1 MSVLFFCMGTIS
13 ANEVYVN
20 TTGNDDTGDGSAGN
34 PYLTIQK
41 GINSIQDNG
50 TLKIGNGIYNGVNNT
65 NITIDRNMSIIGESQ
80 AGTILDGENL
90 NRIFFI
96 QSGVNV
102 FIYNLTFINGNNT
115 NGGAIQNNG
124 TLTVNNCIFAN
135 NTAGWDGVS
144 TNYGGAINN
153 QGTLTVNN
161 SIFNNN
167 DARVGGAI
175 YNYPDSTLNVS
186 NSIFNNNS
194 ARLGG
199 AIYTHFRC
207 SSNIKSSNFTN
218 NTAWRGGA
226 IYNLNYERLL
236 NIDSCIFTDNNA
248 TFIGGAIYNNDG
260 NVTVTGS
267 IFKNNSAPNMGGA
280 VYNEGLFDVSG
291 CTFTGNNANY
301 GGAIRNWSILTV
313 TGSTFINNAANETGG
328 AIHNNRGTSNITGST
343 FRDNSAP
350 SGGAIRNDDGTLV
363 VDNCTFTGNSAISG
377 GAIYSNSTLTVNG
390 SAFTTNTA
398 EEGGAIYNAGILTI
412 SGGTFTV
419 NIAEYGGAI
428 YNDGSLTISS
438 NSIFNSNI
446 AQWYGGAICND
457 GTLNI
462 SNSSFTGNEVQVL
475 NWSTGGAIY
484 NYGSST
490 ISGSTFTNNTSQG
503 AGGAICNQ
511 GNGLTISG
519 SMFTSNTARGD
530 GGAIYNYDDSLK
542 VTNSTFTNNA
552 ARAGGAIW
560 NYGGDITSRIIQF
573 NRIVGNNP
581 SNSEIYSEYGT
592 VDATLNWWGSNSS
605 PAGKISTGTKGVVL
619 FNPWIVLTITANPT
633 TINNGGTSQLTADL
647 LHDSNGIYHNSSNG
661 HVPDIPV
668 TLTILWG
675 SFENPAINHSITLD
689 TIGGIITAIFYANE
703 GAVNPLFNPV
713 RVNATA
719 DGYTTND
726 AESAYITINK
736 AADLYIQIT
745 SDKKNPKVGETF
757 TITYKLG
764 NKGPDAAE
772 NVTIIIPL
780 PQGFE
785 LANISGDGNWTYNAA
800 TRTITWTLEN
810 VPKGDPYLYISGRL
824 IRAGTYIFGSSISSE
839 TYNINSQG
847 VNPLKINA
855 ASEAKAATETVGMQE
870 TGLPVNYMILAIL
883 IVLSGFLVPK
893 RK

>member
-1 MSVLFFCMGTIS
+1 MLLGLFFCMSTVS

-20 TTGNDDTGDGSAGN
+20 TTGNDDTGNGSVEN

-41 GINSIQDNG
+41 GISSIQYNG

-96 QSGVNV
+96 QSGANV
-102 FIYNLTFINGNNT
+102 FIFNLTFINGNNT

-124 TLTVNNCIFAN
+124 TLTVNNCKFTS
-135 NTAGWDGVS
+135 NTAGWNGTS

-167 DARVGGAI
+167 NARVGGAI
-175 YNYPDSTLNVS
+175 YNNPYATLDVNDNTFS
-186 NSIFNNNS
+186 DNN

-199 AIYTHFRC
+199 AIYNHGTSFVKG
-207 SSNIKSSNFTN
+207 STFTN

-226 IYNLNYERLL
+226 IYNLNYDQLL
-236 NIDSCIFTDNNA
+236 NIDNCVFNDNNA
-248 TFIGGAIYNNDG
+248 TYIGGAVYNNDG

-267 IFKNNSAPNMGGA
+267 IFTNNSAPKMGGA
-280 VYNEGLFDVSG
+280 VYNEGLFDVIG
-291 CTFTGNNANY
+291 CTFTGNTADY
-301 GGAIRNWSILTV
+301 GGAIRNWRTLTV
-313 TGSTFINNAANETGG
+313 IGSTFTNNAAHETGG
-328 AIHNNRGTSNITGST
+328 SIHNNGGASNVTNST
-343 FRDNSAP
+343 FRDNSAI

-363 VDNCTFTGNSAISG
+363 VDGCTFTGNSAISG
-377 GAIYSNSTLTVNG
+377 GAIYNNSTSTVNG

-398 EEGGAIYNAGILTI
+398 EEGGNIYNAGILTI
-412 SGGTFTV
+412 SGSTFTG
-419 NIAEYGGAI
+419 NTADYGGAI
-428 YNDGSLTISS
+428 YNDGNLTISS

-446 AQWYGGAICND
+446 AQWYGGAICNG

-462 SNSSFTGNEVQVL
+462 SNSSFTGNGVQVL

-484 NYGSST
+484 NYGSLV

-519 SMFTSNTARGD
+519 SMFTGNFARGD

-542 VTNSTFTNNA
+542 VTNSTFINNA
-552 ARAGGAIW
+552 AQAGGAIW

-581 SNSEIYSEYGT
+581 GSSEIYSEYGT

-605 PAGKISTGTKGVVL
+605 PAGKISTGTGGNVL

-633 TINNGGTSQLTADL
+633 TINNGGTSQVTADL
-647 LHDSNGIYHNSSNG
+647 LYDSDSIYHNPSNG

-675 SFENPAINHSITLD
+675 SFENPAINHSITLN
-689 TIGGIITAIFYANE
+689 TIGGIIRAIFYANE
-703 GAVNPLFNPV
+703 GMVNPLYNPV
-713 RVNATA
+713 KVTA
-719 DGYTTND
+719 SADDYTTND
-726 AESAYITINK
+726 AESAYITIKK

-757 TITYKLG
+757 TLTYKLG

-772 NVTIIIPL
+772 NVTITIPL
-780 PQGFE
+780 PEGFK
-785 LANISGDGNWTYNAA
+785 LVNISGDGNWTYNAA
-800 TRTITWTLEN
+800 TRTITWTLTN

-847 VNPLKINA
+847 VTPLTINA

-883 IVLSGFLVPK
+883 MVLGGFLVPK